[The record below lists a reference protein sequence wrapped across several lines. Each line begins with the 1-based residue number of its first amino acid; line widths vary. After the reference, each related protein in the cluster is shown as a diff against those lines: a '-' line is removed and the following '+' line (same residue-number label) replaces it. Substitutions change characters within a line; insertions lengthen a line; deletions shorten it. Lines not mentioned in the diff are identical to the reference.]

1 MTLPFS
7 ALKDEWMKDPS
18 FRAEYDA
25 LAPEFALSRALIEAR
40 ANAGLT
46 QADVPCRWITNC
58 RDPGSR
64 TICCHDHPSRQFLTI
79 SSGNAEAHR
88 SAAALTSSRF
98 RNETCGT
105 RMNITTLVI
114 PRPVRSAAAL
124 PWPKPPRLPVRA
136 RMFSATS
143 SDGAPRR

>member
-46 QADVPCRWITNC
+46 QADVAERMGTTQSVVARIESGRNPPNLRTLE
-58 RDPGSR
+58 RYAHAVGSR
-64 TICCHDHPSRQFLTI
+64 I
-79 SSGNAEAHR
+79 AV
-88 SAAALTSSRF
+88 
-98 RNETCGT
+98 
-105 RMNITTLVI
+105 TLV
-114 PRPVRSAAAL
+114 PAQSV
-124 PWPKPPRLPVRA
+124 
-136 RMFSATS
+136 
-143 SDGAPRR
+143 APITHPANS